1 MPLGIH
7 SAVEYD
13 TASLELQTGDALIF
27 YTDGVVEAFNAQH
40 EEFGN
45 ERWFNVIHG
54 LPMFNAQESLQ
65 FLMKPVDQFVG
76 ATHQSDDITYLVLR
90 CK

>member
-1 MPLGIH
+1 
-7 SAVEYD
+7 
-13 TASLELQTGDALIF
+13 
-27 YTDGVVEAFNAQH
+27 
-40 EEFGN
+40 
-45 ERWFNVIHG
+45 
-54 LPMFNAQESLQ
+54 LPMYNAQESLQ